1 MRSRYRLRA
10 IPAIIY
16 TALLV
21 LVCASGPFHE
31 APSDV
36 KPIIA
41 PAAAAAPA
49 AEVTLSCGTYPAE
62 TEELTA
68 VIQSED
74 ISKLDKLPQLTRA
87 DFSGSSCWKEI
98 AEWGQEHPLLA
109 LKYTVTLPDGTV
121 LDNSAAELDLSSL
134 GHAAAAETADAL
146 TYLPAVTY
154 IKLGTQSAGDD
165 ALTLADIGTIHEACP
180 NAELDYSLT
189 LYGHEINLN
198 ASSLDFRGTQISD
211 EAAALAEMLPLMTRC
226 TYLDMDNTG
235 VSNGALA
242 EIRGQFPNIDVVWRI
257 WFGENYSVRTDVERI
272 LASKP
277 SVGGMIY
284 DASVLQY
291 CTKVK
296 YLDLG
301 HNDDLPSIDF
311 VRSMPDLEVL
321 IIAMTAVTDIS
332 PLESCPKLEY
342 LELNSTNV
350 ADLSPLKN
358 STGLHH
364 LNIAGCPNITDISPL
379 YGLTELERLWIGID
393 TPVPAEQ
400 VSAMQA
406 AAPGCNINTMV
417 DDPHG
422 GAWRYTGY
430 DPEIPKYY
438 WVPRYEMLRSQL
450 GYNYQEYSFYW
461 LDPLCDKE
469 APLKYRGM
477 FGKEVYGN

>member
-1 MRSRYRLRA
+1 MHLRSRLKA

-16 TALLV
+16 TALLI
-21 LVCASGPFHE
+21 LVCISGPFHE

-36 KPIIA
+36 KPLIGSSSVT
-41 PAAAAAPA
+41 
-49 AEVTLSCGTYPAE
+49 EVTLSCGTYPVE
-62 TEELTA
+62 TTEITA

-74 ISKLDKLPQLTRA
+74 VSKLDGLSYLTCA

-98 AEWGQEHPLLA
+98 AEWGQSHPLLD

-121 LDNSAAELDLSSL
+121 LDNSTTELDLSSL
-134 GHAAAAETADAL
+134 DQADVAGTAEAL
-146 TYLPAVTY
+146 ACLPAVTY
-154 IKLGTQSAGDD
+154 IKLGT
-165 ALTLADIGTIHEACP
+165 LTIADVTIIHEACP

-198 ASSLDFRGTQISD
+198 ASSLDFRGTEISD
-211 EAAALAEMLPLMTRC
+211 EAAALVEVLPLMTRC
-226 TYLDMDNTG
+226 TYLDMDSTG
-235 VSNGALA
+235 VSNEALA
-242 EIRGQFPNIDVVWRI
+242 KIREQFPNIDVVWRV
-257 WFGENYSVRTDVERI
+257 WFGTNYSVRTDVERI

-277 SVGGMIY
+277 TVGGMIY

-301 HNDDLPSIDF
+301 HNDELPDIDF
-311 VRSMPDLEVL
+311 VRNMPELEVL
-321 IIAMTAVTDIS
+321 IIAMTAVRDIS
-332 PLESCPKLEY
+332 PLENCPKLEY
-342 LELNSTNV
+342 LELNSTNIS
-350 ADLSPLKN
+350 DISPLKN

-364 LNIAGCPNITDISPL
+364 LNIAGCPNIKDISSL
-379 YGLTELERLWIGID
+379 YGLTELERLWIGKD

-400 VSAMQA
+400 VSAMKA
-406 AAPGCNINTMV
+406 AVPGCTINTTTE
-417 DDPHG
+417 DPHG
-422 GAWRYTGY
+422 ESWRYTGY

-438 WVPRYEMLRSQL
+438 WVPRYELLREQL

-469 APLKYRGM
+469 APAEFKGKY
-477 FGKEVYGN
+477 GKEVYGK

>member
-1 MRSRYRLRA
+1 MRLRFRLKA

-21 LVCASGPFHE
+21 LVCISGPFHE

-36 KPIIA
+36 KPLIG
-41 PAAAAAPA
+41 PAPA
-49 AEVTLSCGTYPAE
+49 AEVTLSCGTYPVE
-62 TEELTA
+62 TTELTA

-74 ISKLDKLPQLTRA
+74 ISKLDSLSYLTRA

-98 AEWGQEHPLLA
+98 AEWGQAHPLLE

-134 GHAAAAETADAL
+134 SHAAAAETAEAL
-146 TYLPAVTY
+146 ACLPAVTH
-154 IKLGTQSAGDD
+154 INLGAHGTGSD
-165 ALTLADIGTIHEACP
+165 ALTASDLRAIHEACP
-180 NAELDYSLT
+180 HAELDYRLT

-198 ASSLDFRGTQISD
+198 DSALDFRGTEISD
-211 EAAALAEMLPLMTRC
+211 EAAALNEVLPLMLRC

-235 VSNGALA
+235 VSNEAIA
-242 EIRGQFPNIDVVWRI
+242 KIREEFPNIDVVWRV
-257 WFGENYSVRTDVERI
+257 WFGTNYSVRTDTERI

-277 SVGGMIY
+277 TVGGMIY

-301 HNDDLPSIDF
+301 HNDELPSIDF
-311 VRSMPDLEVL
+311 VRNMPELEVL
-321 IIAMTAVTDIS
+321 IIAMTAVRDIS

-342 LELNSTNV
+342 LELNSTNI
-350 ADLSPLKN
+350 ADISPLKN

-364 LNIAGCPNITDISPL
+364 LNIAGCPNIKDISPL
-379 YGLTELERLWIGID
+379 YGLTELERLWIGCD
-393 TPVPAEQ
+393 TPVPDKQ
-400 VSAMQA
+400 VSAMKA
-406 AAPGCNINTMV
+406 AVPGCTINTTT

-438 WVPRYEMLRSQL
+438 WVPRYELLRNQL

-469 APLKYRGM
+469 APAQFKGRY
-477 FGKEVYGN
+477 GKEVYGK

>member
-1 MRSRYRLRA
+1 MRSRARLKA

-16 TALLV
+16 AAMLI
-21 LVCASGPFHE
+21 LVCKSGPLHE
-31 APSDV
+31 ASPDI
-36 KPIIA
+36 KPLIGPA
-41 PAAAAAPA
+41 PAT
-49 AEVTLSCGTYPAE
+49 EITLSCGTYPVE
-62 TEELTA
+62 TTEITA

-74 ISKLDKLPQLTRA
+74 VSKLDGFLYLTCA
-87 DFSGSSCWKEI
+87 DFSGSGCWKEI
-98 AEWGQEHPLLA
+98 AEWGDAHPLLE

-134 GHAAAAETADAL
+134 GHAAAAETAEAL
-146 TYLPAVTY
+146 ACLPAVTH
-154 IKLGTQSAGDD
+154 IKLGTQSSGSD
-165 ALTLADIGTIHEACP
+165 ALTIADIGAIHEACP
-180 NAELDYSLT
+180 DAELDYSFT
-189 LYGHEINLN
+189 LYGHQINLN
-198 ASSLDFRGTQISD
+198 DSALDFRGTEIGD
-211 EAAALAEMLPLMTRC
+211 EAAALAEALPLMTRC

-235 VSNGALA
+235 VSSEALA
-242 EIRGQFPNIDVVWRI
+242 KIRERFPKIDVVWRV
-257 WFGENYSVRTDVERI
+257 WFGTNYSVRTDTERI

-296 YLDLG
+296 YLDVG
-301 HNDDLPSIDF
+301 HNDELPSIDF
-311 VRSMPDLEVL
+311 AANMPDLEVL

-332 PLESCPKLEY
+332 PLANCPKLEY
-342 LELNSTNV
+342 LELNSTNI

-364 LNIAGCPNITDISPL
+364 LNIACCPQITDISPL
-379 YGLTELERLWIGID
+379 YGLTNLERLWIGSQ

-400 VSAMQA
+400 VSAIREKI
-406 AAPGCNINTMV
+406 PKCNVNTTAY
-417 DDPHG
+417 DPHD
-422 GAWRYTGY
+422 GAWRYTDY

-438 WVPRYEMLRSQL
+438 WVPRYELLRNQM

-469 APLKYRGM
+469 APAEFKGKY
-477 FGKEVYGN
+477 GKEVYGLQ